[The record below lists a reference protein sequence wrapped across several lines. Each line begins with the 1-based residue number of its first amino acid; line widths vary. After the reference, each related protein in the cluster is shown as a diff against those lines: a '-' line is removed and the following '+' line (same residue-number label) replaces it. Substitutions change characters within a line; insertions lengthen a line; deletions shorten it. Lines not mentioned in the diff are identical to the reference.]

1 MMLRKARILV
11 IDDEEDICHFT
22 KTVLERTGKF
32 EVAVSTDSAKGIALA
47 KANQP
52 DLVIL
57 DINMPNIDGGEVAQ
71 TLHDY
76 KSTRETPIIFLT
88 ALLKKDEIEDKSG
101 KIGPHTYIAKP
112 ATAKELIEKIESAL
126 KIKD

>member
-1 MMLRKARILV
+1 MFRKARILV

-32 EVAVSTDSAKGIALA
+32 EVSVSTDSAKGIALA
-47 KANQP
+47 KANLP

-71 TLHDY
+71 TLRGY
-76 KSTRETPIIFLT
+76 KPTSAIPIIFLT
-88 ALLKKDEIEDKSG
+88 ALLKKEELEDKSG
-101 KIGPHTYIAKP
+101 KIGAHTYIAKP
-112 ATAKELIEKIESAL
+112 TSPQELIEKIEATL
-126 KIKD
+126 KPKD

>member
-1 MMLRKARILV
+1 MFRKARILV

-32 EVAVSTDSAKGIALA
+32 EVVVSTDSARGIALA

-52 DLVIL
+52 DLIIL

-76 KSTRETPIIFLT
+76 KSTCAIPVIFLT
-88 ALLKKDEIEDKSG
+88 ALLKKEEIEDKSG
-101 KIGPHTYIAKP
+101 KIGIHTYIAKP

>member
-1 MMLRKARILV
+1 MFRKARILV

-32 EVAVSTDSAKGIALA
+32 EVAVSTDSARGIALA
-47 KANQP
+47 KTNQP
-52 DLVIL
+52 DLIIL

-71 TLHDY
+71 TLQDY
-76 KSTRETPIIFLT
+76 KSTCAIPVIFLT
-88 ALLKKDEIEDKSG
+88 ALLKKEEIEDKSG
-101 KIGPHTYIAKP
+101 KIGIHTYIAKP
-112 ATAKELIEKIESAL
+112 ATAKELIEKIESTL

>member
-1 MMLRKARILV
+1 MLRKAAILI

-32 EVAVSTDSAKGIALA
+32 EVAVSTDSAKGIAMA
-47 KANQP
+47 KANTP
-52 DLVIL
+52 DLIIL

-71 TLHDY
+71 TLHDF
-76 KSTRETPIIFLT
+76 KSTSAIPIIFLT
-88 ALLKKDEIEDKSG
+88 GLLKKNEIEDNSG

-112 ATAKELIEKIESAL
+112 TTPGELIEKIEAAL
-126 KIKD
+126 KTRD